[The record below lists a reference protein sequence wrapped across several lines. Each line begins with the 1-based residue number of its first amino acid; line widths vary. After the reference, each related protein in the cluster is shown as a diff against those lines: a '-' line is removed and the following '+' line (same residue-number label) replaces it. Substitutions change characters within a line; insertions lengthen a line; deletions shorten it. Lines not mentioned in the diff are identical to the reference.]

1 MRGGEEPPME
11 ELKNWMYEKIETNV
25 AGSVLESTSPELSQI
40 EALYASTCAQQR
52 KEAPYTREESAYGGH
67 YRGLCVLEGMVE
79 DTILC

>member
-40 EALYASTCAQQR
+40 DTDIFTELNQFDDAVSYNHETS
-52 KEAPYTREESAYGGH
+52 P
-67 YRGLCVLEGMVE
+67 RG
-79 DTILC
+79 